1 MPPDLARR
9 SVALASTL
17 TRSVALGRLGVT
29 IARARRDG
37 PGREAARR
45 LVAARMGELR
55 GLPQKIG
62 QMLSLAEI
70 TSGADLYTPLAESA
84 PPAPATDSFRWIA
97 DSLGAPLATHFR
109 HIARE
114 ASAASL
120 GQVHRA
126 TLHDGREV
134 AVKVQYP
141 DVAGTVDAD
150 LAALGVLA
158 APLTVR
164 RSGFD
169 IAAYRAELGRSLRA
183 ELDYTAEAATLRR
196 FAARAGDVPG
206 VITPIPID
214 GLCTP
219 RVLTMTW
226 VEGETVTAARQ
237 WPWTARADAAR
248 TLVRVFLRGCFVW
261 RELHADPH
269 AGNLRFLRRGGQAEV
284 GYLDFGC
291 TRALTALESHALW
304 RLARTSADTTDA
316 ALADAWADLGFPP
329 EVTDRL
335 RHRLRAVTAIL
346 FEPWLTPGPFDA
358 AAWQVADRL
367 AVALGDDRWT
377 FRFAGPASL
386 LFLIRA
392 FQGLVVYARA
402 LGVPVDWRRELDE
415 LPPPDAS
422 APVAAR
428 GPAADAPGPALASE
442 TLRVEVVR
450 NGERVVQ
457 VSFGAGA
464 VASLAELVPADLATR
479 LADRGID
486 LDAIAADAV
495 ARGGPAGT
503 LVAFDDGTTRV
514 RVWLE

>member
-1 MPPDLARR
+1 M
-9 SVALASTL
+9 ALPSTL
-17 TRSVALGRLGVT
+17 SRSVALGRLGVT

-70 TSGADLYTPLAESA
+70 ESGAGLYTPLAEST
-84 PPAPATDSFRWIA
+84 PPVPAAESFRWIA
-97 DSLGAPLATHFR
+97 TSLGAPLATHFR

-114 ASAASL
+114 AAAASL

-141 DVAGTVDAD
+141 HVAGTVDSD

-158 APLTVR
+158 APLTMR

-183 ELDYTAEAATLRR
+183 ELDYAAEASTLRR
-196 FAARAGDVPG
+196 FAAWRAEVPG
-206 VITPIPID
+206 VITPTPID
-214 GLCTP
+214 GLCTSQ
-219 RVLTMTW
+219 VLTMTW
-226 VEGETVTAARQ
+226 VPGDTVAAARQ

-269 AGNLRFLRRGGQAEV
+269 AGNLRFLRRGDHADV
-284 GYLDFGC
+284 GYVDFGC
-291 TRALTALESHALW
+291 TRALTPREGSALW
-304 RLARTSADTTDA
+304 RLAHTTAETTEA

-329 EVTDRL
+329 EVTGRL

-367 AVALGDDRWT
+367 AAALGDDRWT
-377 FRFAGPASL
+377 FRVAGPASL

-402 LGVPVDWRRELDE
+402 LGVPVDWRAELDA
-415 LPPPDAS
+415 LPPPG
-422 APVAAR
+422 AATPP
-428 GPAADAPGPALASE
+428 PAALPDSEDPGPRLQSD

-450 NGERVVQ
+450 DGERVVQ
-457 VSFGAGA
+457 VRFGASA
-464 VASLAELVPADLATR
+464 VATLADLVPTDLAAR
-479 LADRGID
+479 LAARGLD
-486 LDAIAADAV
+486 LEAIAADAV
-495 ARGGPAGT
+495 ARGGPAGD
-503 LVAFDDGTTRV
+503 LVALDDGTTRV

>member
-1 MPPDLARR
+1 M
-9 SVALASTL
+9 ALASTL
-17 TRSVALGRLGVT
+17 HRSVALGRLGVT

-37 PGREAARR
+37 PGRDAARR
-45 LVAARMGELR
+45 LVATRMGELR

-70 TSGADLYTPLAESA
+70 ESGADLYTPLAEST
-84 PPAPATDSFRWIA
+84 PSVPATDSFRWIA
-97 DSLGAPLATHFR
+97 ESLGAPLTTHFR
-109 HIARE
+109 DIAPE
-114 ASAASL
+114 AAAASL

-141 DVAGTVDAD
+141 HVAGTVDAD

-158 APLTVR
+158 APVTLK

-169 IAAYRAELGRSLRA
+169 VTAYRAELGRSLRA

-196 FAARAGDVPG
+196 FAAWRAEVPG
-206 VITPIPID
+206 IVTPAPID
-214 GLCTP
+214 ALCTS

-226 VEGETVTAARQ
+226 VDGDTVAAARQ
-237 WPWTARADAAR
+237 WPWMARAAAAR

-269 AGNLRFLRRGGQAEV
+269 AGNLRFRRHGDHAEV

-291 TRALTALESHALW
+291 TRALTARESHALW
-304 RLARTSADTTDA
+304 RLAHTTADTTDA

-346 FEPWLTPGPFDA
+346 FEPWLTTGPFNA
-358 AAWQVADRL
+358 VSWQVADRL
-367 AVALGDDRWT
+367 AEALGDDRWT

-402 LGVPVDWRRELDE
+402 LGVPVDWRRELDAI
-415 LPPPDAS
+415 PPPEPAAAAARPPAS
-422 APVAAR
+422 A
-428 GPAADAPGPALASE
+428 ADAIAPGPALQSE

-450 NGERVVQ
+450 DGERVVQ
-457 VSFGAGA
+457 VTFAAGA
-464 VASLAELVPADLATR
+464 VASLADLVPADLVAR
-479 LADRGID
+479 LAGRGLD
-486 LDAIAADAV
+486 LGAIAADV
-495 ARGGPAGT
+495 MARGGPAGD
-503 LVAFDDGTTRV
+503 LVALDDGATRV